1 MTLSGYYAFDAQW
14 VKTNGKWSFRLLLA
28 DTKTE
33 LIIRSKTYTKENEKN
48 INKFTSK
55 TLINQK
61 KIAITTDLKTEYKP
75 IVEKLG
81 FKHQWCLSTQE
92 NHLKRHSKNTKRKTK
107 YHLTKKTL

>member
-1 MTLSGYYAFDAQW
+1 MNSKNNIHVSHQSIQNWILKTPEHPKPEPMTLSGYYAFDAQW

-28 DTKTE
+28 NTKTE
-33 LIIRSKTYTKENEKN
+33 LIIRSKTYTEENKKN
-48 INKFTSK
+48 INKFISK

-81 FKHQWCLSTQE
+81 FKHQ
-92 NHLKRHSKNTKRKTK
+92 
-107 YHLTKKTL
+107 